1 MHPPTPDVQRTHPG
15 ERIALAVLVLGVLA
29 SLVWLVHGWYNPTN
43 DGSMYIVTAR
53 SIAAGEGYSM
63 LGIPFQ
69 IRPPGFA
76 YLIAPLI
83 ALRGTDFYAL
93 NLLVSIFGAVGVL
106 LLYFCF
112 RERLGWPLAWLLAV
126 AVWTNPGYQELCNQP
141 MSDVP
146 GTTLLLGCLL
156 LARWAERKGTLPADL
171 LLGVAI
177 GLSAYVRSVDILLV
191 PAIVVARACT
201 RLFGRSGREELA
213 PWRPWLARLGALAL
227 GAFLVQLPWSL
238 RNARLDTPPP
248 ADQTLL
254 FSYGSGMWHTDPGDP
269 ASPRLSAAEVLGRFP
284 RQIAKVAAVLGNR
297 LTGTARGRMQDVVCM
312 FLLASSLYV
321 LIKRRGPPEFFVAG
335 AMVIVAFYFGFAPR
349 LLLPVYLLVLPA
361 AVELV
366 RDLGRRLH
374 ARWGGSSWPARASR
388 G

>member
-1 MHPPTPDVQRTHPG
+1 MQPQTPDVPRTLPG
-15 ERIALAVLVLGVLA
+15 ERIALLVLVVGLFA
-29 SLVWLVHGWYNPTN
+29 SLLFLVHGWYDPTN

-53 SIAAGEGYSM
+53 SIGAGEGYSM

-93 NLLVSIFGAVGVL
+93 NLFVSVFGAVGVL
-106 LLYFCF
+106 LLYFCV

-156 LARWAERKGTLPADL
+156 LARWSGRKATVLADL
-171 LLGVAI
+171 ILGLAI

-191 PAIVVARACT
+191 PAILVARTCT
-201 RLFGRSGREELA
+201 RMFGHVGSDG
-213 PWRPWLARLGALAL
+213 WRPWLARLGALAL

-238 RNARLDTPPP
+238 RNSALDTLRQPVGPPVTSVGADRFVVSEMPRLDP
-248 ADQTLL
+248 LL
-254 FSYGSGMWHTDPGDP
+254 
-269 ASPRLSAAEVLGRFP
+269 
-284 RQIAKVAAVLGNR
+284 
-297 LTGTARGRMQDVVCM
+297 
-312 FLLASSLYV
+312 
-321 LIKRRGPPEFFVAG
+321 
-335 AMVIVAFYFGFAPR
+335 
-349 LLLPVYLLVLPA
+349 
-361 AVELV
+361 
-366 RDLGRRLH
+366 
-374 ARWGGSSWPARASR
+374 
-388 G
+388 